1 MLWWL
6 QAGEL
11 KCEQHQSLGQM
22 VYYLV
27 FHYYDKISEKIN
39 LQRGKFYF
47 GGFSVWLLG
56 LLALG
61 LWRHCTLQG
70 LKNVERADLFTS

>member
-56 LLALG
+56 PCFGPLV
-61 LWRHCTLQG
+61 TLYITG
-70 LKNVERADLFTS
+70 FEEC